1 MSGVFLFDRKQNLLK
16 AVDSDDIIENYQE
29 IEINSLIK
37 ATLVLKYKKEFEEA
51 YYFGVKE
58 ENDFWLYSIR
68 NYIKED
74 KKLSLQGIHIM
85 FDELKGVLVKDLRP
99 TNKMAGPSL
108 NAALA
113 GSTWT
118 AISYATNTASTSLY
132 YISALD
138 SLYKICKEWNVEFKP
153 VLKFVDGKINSK
165 EIHLAYNQGRDY
177 GKVFSYGDNLVSVVA
192 ETSKDELFTAFVG
205 RGKGEEITD
214 DKGNPTGG
222 YGRKI
227 TFEDIDYQDEKDG
240 IKVHS
245 PKGVSYIE
253 IEEATALYGYP
264 DGRPRITSVDF
275 ENIEDKEKLAKATFE
290 YALENCRPKVQLK
303 ATGYQKEPVAL
314 GEVVTI
320 IADMGIRYKTR
331 VFKIKKDFISQN
343 IVSFEFGDKVA
354 FSLSSSLKAADL
366 EKKDEEVKQLSYI
379 ESILQAIESS
389 YFNDD
394 GYQYDLKVDNK
405 YKLPAGFYSF
415 NKPIDKNPTK
425 VIYLGAGKLM
435 IANSKKPNG
444 EWDFKV
450 ALTGDSVNAEV
461 IRAGILKGGKV
472 FWNLEDGT
480 FVIGNSKEDYKM
492 YWDGQTLHFRNVD
505 IDLKNHMDFKNLA
518 TDLEEKLNQSGE
530 LHASQLRELEQSFS
544 IKNGRIESEIK
555 GLRDGIEET
564 ETDIKKYVSENY
576 TSITQ
581 TDEIIKATT
590 SNVKSMIDG
599 SKEALE
605 AKIELVDSNVS
616 IQTSKVEKNIR
627 DELKENYATLQVLG
641 DKIESSV
648 ISNSNKLTAD
658 MKQYMEET
666 YAKITQT
673 NDMIKTEVS
682 KQIPD
687 ISGVEDKA
695 DRAIRAAAVA
705 QGEVAGKVTYTDFN
719 SYKKQTADLIESK
732 VSAGEA
738 YSLIRQEVSKIK
750 ISADQIDLT
759 GNVSVVGDFK
769 TSSYGR
775 RVHIEGSEIKF
786 YDDYGSFIGRMGIDN
801 GGALNLR
808 GAYTQEGSI
817 SINSPWTI
825 DYDNFS
831 SKTVDSYLY
840 GDWGATNFYSFSLTT
855 KHIVVDKIVNIYEKL
870 KFRDTAYIKLN
881 GAGNQIHIGRDYES
895 KCFVIDFDDKKTFWA

>member
-29 IEINSLIK
+29 IEINNLIK

-58 ENDFWLYSIR
+58 ENDFWLYSIK

-74 KKLSLQGIHIM
+74 NKLSLQGIHIM

-99 TNKMAGPSL
+99 KNKMAGPAL

-118 AISYATNTASTSLY
+118 AISSATNTASTSLY

-153 VLKFVDGKINSK
+153 VLKFVDGKIKAK
-165 EIHLAYNQGRDY
+165 EIHLTYNQGSDY

-227 TFEDIDYQDEKDG
+227 TFEDIDYKDEKDG

-245 PKGVSYIE
+245 PKGIDYIE

-275 ENIEDKEKLAKATFE
+275 DDIEDKEKLARATFE
-290 YALENCRPKVQLK
+290 YAIKNCRPKVQLK

-331 VFKIKKDFISQN
+331 VFKIKKDFISQK

-354 FSLSSSLKAADL
+354 FSLSSRLKAADL

-415 NKPIDKNPTK
+415 NKPIDKNPSK

-435 IANSKKPNG
+435 IANGKKPNG
-444 EWDFKV
+444 QWDFRV
-450 ALTGDSVNAEV
+450 ALDGDSVNASV
-461 IRAGILKGGKV
+461 IRAGILEGGKV

-480 FVIGNSKEDYKM
+480 FLIGNSKEDYKM
-492 YWDGQTLHFRNVD
+492 YWDGQTLHFRNVN
-505 IDLKNHMDFKNLA
+505 IDLSNNYQISEINQKIEDNTNTFNNSVKDLDDKLVGLNNDVGRKLSNITGEIETVRQDFKVGQGQFESTIN
-518 TDLEEKLNQSGE
+518 TK
-530 LHASQLRELEQSFS
+530 
-544 IKNGRIESEIK
+544 IKNLSADVEVNFEDVNKRISGNVTGIANLNSQIKQTES
-555 GLRDGIEET
+555 
-564 ETDIKKYVSENY
+564 
-576 TSITQ
+576 SITQ
-581 TDEIIKATT
+581 SVANQIKAVNDKISTE
-590 SNVKSMIDG
+590 SSGIKSY
-599 SKEALE
+599 
-605 AKIELVDSNVS
+605 V
-616 IQTSKVEKNIR
+616 Q
-627 DELKENYATLQVLG
+627 ENYSTKTQ
-641 DKIESSV
+641 
-648 ISNSNKLTAD
+648 TAD
-658 MKQYMEET
+658 M
-666 YAKITQT
+666 
-673 NDMIKTEVS
+673 
-682 KQIPD
+682 
-687 ISGVEDKA
+687 
-695 DRAIRAAAVA
+695 
-705 QGEVAGKVTYTDFN
+705 
-719 SYKKQTADLIESK
+719 IESK
-732 VSAGEA
+732 VSSINSRLGSAESRISQTNSKIESEIRGVMNNAASDYFNLSTKITQTKNAIESKVSSSEA
-738 YSLIRQEVSKIK
+738 RSIFRQEASSFTFDARQVNFNSDVIINGNFISK
-750 ISADQIDLT
+750 
-759 GNVSVVGDFK
+759 GNEDYTDIYTELYNGALEFESRNRTNVVGRIFANNEGLWINSPNRIFIK
-769 TSSYGR
+769 CGESY
-775 RVHIEGSEIKF
+775 
-786 YDDYGSFIGRMGIDN
+786 IDMKPK
-801 GGALNLR
+801 
-808 GAYTQEGSI
+808 SI
-817 SINSPWTI
+817 SIGT
-825 DYDNFS
+825 
-831 SKTVDSYLY
+831 Y
-840 GDWGATNFYSFSLTT
+840 GGR
-855 KHIVVDKIVNIYEKL
+855 VNISNLDVGFNLWVNGKL
-870 KFRDTAYIKLN
+870 ISGL
-881 GAGNQIHIGRDYES
+881 
-895 KCFVIDFDDKKTFWA
+895 

>member
-29 IEINSLIK
+29 IEINNLIK

-74 KKLSLQGIHIM
+74 NKLSLQGIHIM

-99 TNKMAGPSL
+99 KNKMAGPAL

-118 AISYATNTASTSLY
+118 AISSATNTASTSLY

-153 VLKFVDGKINSK
+153 VLKFVDGKIKAK
-165 EIHLAYNQGRDY
+165 EIHLTYNQGSDY

-227 TFEDIDYQDEKDG
+227 TFEDIDYKDEKDG

-245 PKGVSYIE
+245 PKGIDYIE

-275 ENIEDKEKLAKATFE
+275 DDIEDKEKLARATFE
-290 YALENCRPKVQLK
+290 YAIKNCRPKVQLK

-331 VFKIKKDFISQN
+331 VFKIKKDFISQK

-354 FSLSSSLKAADL
+354 FSLSSRLKAADL

-415 NKPIDKNPTK
+415 NKPIDKNPSK

-435 IANSKKPNG
+435 IANGKKPNG
-444 EWDFKV
+444 QWDFRV
-450 ALTGDSVNAEV
+450 ALDGDSVNASV
-461 IRAGILKGGKV
+461 IRAGILEGGKV

-480 FVIGNSKEDYKM
+480 FLIGNSKEDYKM
-492 YWDGQTLHFRNVD
+492 YWDGQTLHFRNVN
-505 IDLKNHMDFKNLA
+505 IDLSNNYQISEINQKIEDNTNTFNNSVKDLDDKLVGLNNDVGRKLSNITGEIETVRQDFKVGQGQFESTIN
-518 TDLEEKLNQSGE
+518 TK
-530 LHASQLRELEQSFS
+530 
-544 IKNGRIESEIK
+544 IKNLSADVEVNFEDVNKRISGNVTGIANLNSQIKQTES
-555 GLRDGIEET
+555 
-564 ETDIKKYVSENY
+564 
-576 TSITQ
+576 SITQ
-581 TDEIIKATT
+581 SVANQIKAVNDKISTE
-590 SNVKSMIDG
+590 SSGIKSY
-599 SKEALE
+599 
-605 AKIELVDSNVS
+605 V
-616 IQTSKVEKNIR
+616 Q
-627 DELKENYATLQVLG
+627 ENYSTKTQ
-641 DKIESSV
+641 
-648 ISNSNKLTAD
+648 TAD
-658 MKQYMEET
+658 M
-666 YAKITQT
+666 
-673 NDMIKTEVS
+673 
-682 KQIPD
+682 
-687 ISGVEDKA
+687 
-695 DRAIRAAAVA
+695 
-705 QGEVAGKVTYTDFN
+705 
-719 SYKKQTADLIESK
+719 IESK
-732 VSAGEA
+732 VSSINSRLGSAESRISQTNSKIESEIRGVMNNAASDYFNLSTKITQTKNAIE
-738 YSLIRQEVSKIK
+738 SKVSSGDVRSIFRQEANSFTFDAKQVNFNS
-750 ISADQIDLT
+750 
-759 GNVSVVGDFK
+759 NVKVKGTFE
-769 TSSYGR
+769 TNGTNLYNGSYEPTRTVLDDGA
-775 RVHIEGSEIKF
+775 IKF
-786 YDDYGSFIGRMGIDN
+786 YGENNSLKGGIFAYETLRIASPSIAISASSMYSTGKTNIFLNKDSIDLWGETNVMGDFYTNGSMRCVSRIQVGEIKIEPSNDYVLHFRFPN
-801 GGALNLR
+801 GKVF
-808 GAYTQEGSI
+808 Y
-817 SINSPWTI
+817 INSLMEMT
-825 DYDNFS
+825 
-831 SKTVDSYLY
+831 
-840 GDWGATNFYSFSLTT
+840 GFYNS
-855 KHIVVDKIVNIYEKL
+855 
-870 KFRDTAYIKLN
+870 
-881 GAGNQIHIGRDYES
+881 
-895 KCFVIDFDDKKTFWA
+895 